1 MIGNMKLEVG
11 IFSRSKYREEQFV
24 VLKELAKTKDE
35 IITQLLSCI
44 EDLTDAPR
52 DKRFKHTQ
60 MLVRDSPKVSHTDF
74 HPETGNVKIINR
86 NVDTNTPANTK
97 TSKISP
103 KELEE
108 KARKN
113 NKDNY

>member
-1 MIGNMKLEVG
+1 M
-11 IFSRSKYREEQFV
+11 

-44 EDLTDAPR
+44 EDLTDALR

-60 MLVRDSPKVSHTDF
+60 MLIKDSPKVSRTDF
-74 HPETGNVKIINR
+74 HPETGIVKIINR
-86 NVDTNTPANTK
+86 NVDTNIPANTE